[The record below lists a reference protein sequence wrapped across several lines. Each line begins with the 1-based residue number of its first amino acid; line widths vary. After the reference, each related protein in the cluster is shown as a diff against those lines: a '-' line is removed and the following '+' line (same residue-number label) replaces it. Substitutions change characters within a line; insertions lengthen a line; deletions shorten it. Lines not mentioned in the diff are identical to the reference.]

1 MNNPQPWWLTWP
13 VAEVAA
19 AILPWFSANRPEYEG
34 FVMRHIVQWMQG
46 SDSRS
51 ASHRP
56 SVQFEDPD
64 VRAVAEAIQVL
75 EHSRLLMR
83 SPGDRAHVGLTRLGV
98 HALATNT
105 VRQHLGLGDAQ
116 PTA

>member
-1 MNNPQPWWLTWP
+1 MSRASGVNARMNNPQPWWLTWP

-19 AILPWFSANRPEYEG
+19 AILPWFSANPPEYEG

-64 VRAVAEAIQVL
+64 VRAVAEAI
-75 EHSRLLMR
+75 
-83 SPGDRAHVGLTRLGV
+83 
-98 HALATNT
+98 
-105 VRQHLGLGDAQ
+105 
-116 PTA
+116 